1 MKFLLGLSCSVA
13 CWASGKPS
21 RVALG
26 IPVSPA
32 GSVASA
38 AAVAALCPS
47 AVEAVGAFSS
57 CLRCRSS
64 TIAFSSKSVLRC
76 RALNYSGG
84 GLDSRPTVAA
94 ANCAPR
100 RGVPRPAHS
109 GRRGPRPA
117 NRPPPLLRRESGG
130 RYAPAFLSADALGA
144 GVAGW
149 PLKRPACASGFACCA
164 CRVLI
169 VRVRHSRLRPTRPP
183 RRRVRGLSVPL
194 RVLSGLRLL
203 RLPRP
208 YRPRQTQ
215 LATPSAYASG
225 RAPPLL
231 APPRPL
237 PQPPALPRGSMDFH
251 RGPFIETAYAARS
264 SLPTSARLAFDE
276 TFPLWKFIEFDGRI
290 TILPYYGS

>member
-1 MKFLLGLSCSVA
+1 M
-13 CWASGKPS
+13 
-21 RVALG
+21 
-26 IPVSPA
+26 
-32 GSVASA
+32 
-38 AAVAALCPS
+38 AALSPS
-47 AVEAVGAFSS
+47 AGEAKGAFSS

-64 TIAFSSKSVLRC
+64 TIAFSYKSILHC
-76 RALNYSGG
+76 RAHKYSGG
-84 GLDSRPTVAA
+84 GLGSRPSVAA
-94 ANCAPR
+94 PNCAAS

-149 PLKRPACASGFACCA
+149 PLSRPACATGVACCA
-164 CRVLI
+164 FRVLTG
-169 VRVRHSRLRPTRPP
+169 RVRHSRRHPPRPP
-183 RRRVRGLSVPL
+183 RRRVRGLGVSL
-194 RVLSGLRLL
+194 RVLYGLRLL

-208 YRPRQTQ
+208 NWPRQTQ
-215 LATPSAYASG
+215 LASPSASASG

-237 PQPPALPRGSMDFH
+237 PQPPALPRGSMHFH
-251 RGPFIETAYAARS
+251 RGLFIETAFAARS

-276 TFPLWKFIEFDGRI
+276 TFPL
-290 TILPYYGS
+290 